1 MPLGPGGSVYVADTE
16 NHRIQRMMPGG
27 VGEIVFET
35 AIEIIQPIRLPG
47 LRPRVCSGLIL
58 SGALNLDLKI
68 GGWRRRTHQPANTS
82 QDHLTTIGP
91 LNDTGTFHL
100 QETLSNS
107 LAQPLAESSYSFSR

>member
-1 MPLGPGGSVYVADTE
+1 
-16 NHRIQRMMPGG
+16 MPGG

-82 QDHLTTIGP
+82 HDRLTTIGP
-91 LNDTGTFHL
+91 LNDTTTFYL
-100 QETLSNS
+100 QESFFNT
-107 LAQPLAESSYSFSR
+107 LAQLRPESSDSFSP